1 MKKTILLLLLSLMT
15 NISFSQSQEE
25 KEAVDFLNK
34 YLLPGNIYSNSSTT
48 FEGNLIFEQ
57 NNIRLF
63 EHIKTFHPFNNNEL
77 TTEIKYDVAFNK
89 SNIKDYFSEIEEID
103 KEKGLYKIFV
113 QINFESRLPMNYF
126 SKMYLGKDSSEEKVM
141 DVIKLQITN
150 SIPVD
155 KENLEEYKKAIELLF
170 KT

>member
-1 MKKTILLLLLSLMT
+1 MKKTILLLLLSLVT
-15 NISFSQSQEE
+15 SVSFGQSKEE
-25 KEAVDFLNK
+25 REAVDFLNK
-34 YLLPGNIYSNSSTT
+34 YFLPGNIYSNSSTT
-48 FEGNLIFEQ
+48 FEGDLKIDQ
-57 NNIRLF
+57 KNIQLF
-63 EHIKTFHPFNNNEL
+63 QHIKTFHPFDSDEL

-113 QINFESRLPMNYF
+113 QINFKSRLPMNYL
-126 SKMYLGKDSSEEKVM
+126 SKMYLGEDSVEEKVK

-150 SIPVD
+150 SIPVE

-170 KT
+170 KV

>member
-1 MKKTILLLLLSLMT
+1 MRKTILFLLLSLIT
-15 NISFSQSQEE
+15 NVSFSQSKQE

-34 YLLPGNIYSNSSTT
+34 YLLPGNIYSNSTTT

-57 NNIRLF
+57 KNIRLF
-63 EHIKTFHPFNNNEL
+63 EHIKTFHPFNSDEL
-77 TTEIKYDVAFNK
+77 TTEIKHNVAFNK

-113 QINFESRLPMNYF
+113 QVNFESRLPMNYF

-150 SIPVD
+150 SIPVE

-170 KT
+170 KV